1 MVPSVRFTLRIG
13 MSMRTGSLSSKAG
26 CAISISLLSNALSS
40 SWFWSIVL
48 CRIVPG
54 IGPGCIS
61 TLLRSMPSDF
71 QRLIASFWSRHSTWP
86 TASSSV
92 WKPSWASSSRTS
104 CAMNMKKLITCSGL
118 PLNRARNSGSCVAM
132 PCGQVFF
139 WQARIMTQPSTIS
152 AAVAK
157 PNSSAPSRA
166 AITTSRPVF
175 NSPSHCTVMRERRP
189 FRTSVCWVSDRPISH
204 GVPACLMAL
213 SGAAP
218 VPPS

>member
-1 MVPSVRFTLRIG
+1 MVP
-13 MSMRTGSLSSKAG
+13 RT
-26 CAISISLLSNALSS
+26 
-40 SWFWSIVL
+40 
-48 CRIVPG
+48 
-54 IGPGCIS
+54 GPGCMS

-71 QRLIASFWSRHSTWP
+71 QRLMASSWSRHSTWP

-92 WKPSWASSSRTS
+92 RKPSCASSSRTS
-104 CAMNMKKLITCSGL
+104 SAMNMKKLTTCSGL
-118 PLNRARNSGSCVAM
+118 PLKRARSSGSWVAM

-157 PNSSAPSRA
+157 PNSSAPSSA
-166 AITTSRPVF
+166 AITTSRPVLS
-175 NSPSHCTVMRERRP
+175 SPSHCTVMRERRP